1 MVMAQQVLG
10 QQQEA
15 WSGLQLMQLLSLLAL
30 AGLMTALYL
39 ELADPSLIKWELK
52 HG

>member
-1 MVMAQQVLG
+1 MALVPQVLD

-15 WSGLQLMQLLSLLAL
+15 WNGLQLMLMLLPLAL

-39 ELADPSLIKWELK
+39 VLMDRSLMKWELK

>member
-1 MVMAQQVLG
+1 MELAPQVLG

-15 WSGLQLMQLLSLLAL
+15 WNGLQLMQMLLLLAL
-30 AGLMTALYL
+30 AGLMTALYS
-39 ELADPSLIKWELK
+39 ELAVRSLMKWELK